1 MVEAYPKDMQG
12 RKVSASFL
20 YKGTR
25 SLFERAGFE
34 YQRPKGKNHCVMRLN
49 VPPLEQPRWRALFAD
64 LATVS
69 HTLVTH
75 VPS

>member
-49 VPPLEQPRWRALFAD
+49 VPPLRTTAPARALCD